1 MGGTIAV
8 YSKVGEGTTF
18 TVDLATAATP
28 ETPVRGPETA
38 PDARPNVATMRV
50 LHIED
55 NLANLELVEQVLTRS
70 GFVELLA
77 AMSGSLGIELAR
89 EHRPH
94 LILLDLHLPD
104 MSGTDL
110 LDALRADPR
119 TAEIPVVVVTADA
132 TPSQIQR
139 LRDSGV
145 AAYLTK
151 PIDIRELLRVVET
164 MSSRPGELL

>member
-1 MGGTIAV
+1 MSGTIDV
-8 YSKVGEGTTF
+8 HSRLGEGTTF
-18 TVDLATAATP
+18 TVDLPTAPAP
-28 ETPVRGPETA
+28 DVPVRGFESQLDELPS
-38 PDARPNVATMRV
+38 VATLRI

-70 GFVELLA
+70 GVVELLA
-77 AMSGSLGIELAR
+77 AMSGSLGLELAR

-104 MSGTDL
+104 MSGTEL
-110 LDALRADPR
+110 LDRLQADPR

-139 LRDSGV
+139 LRDIGV

-164 MSSRPGELL
+164 MSTPSGASS

>member
-1 MGGTIAV
+1 
-8 YSKVGEGTTF
+8 
-18 TVDLATAATP
+18 
-28 ETPVRGPETA
+28 
-38 PDARPNVATMRV
+38 
-50 LHIED
+50 
-55 NLANLELVEQVLTRS
+55 
-70 GFVELLA
+70 
-77 AMSGSLGIELAR
+77 
-89 EHRPH
+89 
-94 LILLDLHLPD
+94 

-164 MSSRPGELL
+164 KSSRPGELL